1 MVGNLWDMT
10 DRELDSVCEGVFSR
24 LGLMEKRELAQ
35 VKPAARNIK
44 LDRSGRP
51 EASRASG
58 EMSMA
63 RAIAESRNDCK
74 LPYLTGAATVVYGVP
89 VYWHDNEE

>member
-10 DRELDSVCEGVFSR
+10 DRELDSVCEGVFGR
-24 LGLMEKRELAQ
+24 LGLMDAKERVE
-35 VKPAARNIK
+35 VKAAARNIK
-44 LDRSGRP
+44 VDRNGKI
-51 EASRASG
+51 EASRGPA
-58 EMSMA
+58 EMSLA

-89 VYWHDNEE
+89 VYWNDSEE